1 MKKIPWPTLLTA
13 TIVVAVLLVYM
24 FTYQVRFSEVAVKV
38 RFGKVVGIVGEPG
51 LGLRWPWPIETIKK
65 YDVRLRVLDTLES
78 EIKTKD
84 GKNIIVGNYA
94 LWRIKDPLKFHNV
107 VKTVPAAEET
117 LRARIDQRRVAVVG
131 NVDLS
136 AFVNLD
142 QEAVNASYDA
152 LEHALLRGQQETG
165 TGASLQDAVLN
176 DFGIELVKVDIRRVS
191 LPEETTR
198 SVFEQMVAE
207 RQAEAARFREAGK
220 SRAESITA
228 RAESDAKQI
237 LAFANRKAAE
247 IEATGIEA
255 ATTILEQIEREDA
268 EFFEWLRWLDALK
281 VALRERSTI
290 FLDSSSDLFRHF
302 QAPVPLEAGPIPDA
316 R

>member
-1 MKKIPWPTLLTA
+1 
-13 TIVVAVLLVYM
+13 
-24 FTYQVRFSEVAVKV
+24 
-38 RFGKVVGIVGEPG
+38 
-51 LGLRWPWPIETIKK
+51 
-65 YDVRLRVLDTLES
+65 
-78 EIKTKD
+78 
-84 GKNIIVGNYA
+84 
-94 LWRIKDPLKFHNV
+94 
-107 VKTVPAAEET
+107 VPAAEET
-117 LRARIDQRRVAVVG
+117 LRARIDQRRGAGVG

>member
-165 TGASLQDAVLN
+165 AGASLQDAVLN

-255 ATTILEQIEREDA
+255 ATTILEQIGRA
-268 EFFEWLRWLDALK
+268 SC
-281 VALRERSTI
+281 RERV
-290 FLDSSSDLFRHF
+290 SS
-302 QAPVPLEAGPIPDA
+302 PV
-316 R
+316 